1 MADIV
6 VTSGIPTEGFALL
19 KGHTLHI
26 PPTGCV
32 FTDEELMQ
40 LLPHADAVVASTA
53 LRGDVI
59 RTGRKLKIIANY
71 GSGYNVIDIAA
82 AATCGIPV
90 TNIPEVTASATA
102 EVAIG
107 LMLAVIRRMGEMNL
121 RLREPNAEP
130 LFTMGNEMGYTLRG
144 KRLAIVGMGTIGQEV
159 KRIAEAMGMEV
170 TGLRRRDVTGSMQEA
185 VIHLIQD
192 ADIVSLHCPLT
203 EGTRNL
209 MSREV
214 LSHMKQGSI
223 LINTARGAV
232 VDTEALADLLESGHL
247 FGVGLDVFP
256 DEPHVPQRLKACN
269 RAVLTPHLG
278 TNTVETRYAMAEAC
292 SKQIL
297 DALSGKEPQNIINGV
312 PWNA

>member
-1 MADIV
+1 MANIV
-6 VTSGIPTEGFALL
+6 VTSGIPAEGFALL
-19 KGHTLHI
+19 KGHTVHI
-26 PPTGCV
+26 PPAGCI

-53 LRGDVI
+53 LRGEVI
-59 RTGRKLKIIANY
+59 RTGKQLKIIANY
-71 GSGYNVIDIAA
+71 GSGYNIIDIAA
-82 AATCGIPV
+82 AQACGIPV

-144 KRLAIVGMGTIGQEV
+144 KRLAIIGMGAIGSEV
-159 KRIAEAMGMEV
+159 GRIAEVMGMQV
-170 TGLRRRDVTGSMQEA
+170 TGLRRRDVTGSLQDA
-185 VIHLIQD
+185 VIPLIQD

-203 EGTRNL
+203 AETRNL
-209 MSREV
+209 MNREV
-214 LSHMKQGSI
+214 LSHMKQGSM

-232 VDTEALADLLESGHL
+232 VDPEALADLLESGHL

-256 DEPHVPQRLKACN
+256 DEPHVPQRLRDCK

-278 TNTVETRYAMAEAC
+278 TNTVETRYDMAEAC
-292 SKQIL
+292 SRQIL

-312 PWNA
+312 VWKA

>member
-1 MADIV
+1 MANIV
-6 VTSGIPTEGFALL
+6 VTSGIPAEGFALL
-19 KGHTLHI
+19 KGHTVHI
-26 PPTGCV
+26 PPAGCI

-40 LLPHADAVVASTA
+40 LLPHADAVIASTA
-53 LRGDVI
+53 LRGEVI
-59 RTGRKLKIIANY
+59 RTGKQLKIIANY
-71 GSGYNVIDIAA
+71 GSGYNIIDIAA
-82 AATCGIPV
+82 SQACGIPV

-121 RLREPNAEP
+121 RLREPNAES

-144 KRLAIVGMGTIGQEV
+144 KRLAIIGMGAIGSEV
-159 KRIAEAMGMEV
+159 GRIAEVMGMQV
-170 TGLRRRDVTGSMQEA
+170 TGLRRRDVTGSLQDA
-185 VIHLIQD
+185 VIPLIQD

-203 EGTRNL
+203 AETRNL
-209 MSREV
+209 MNREV

-232 VDTEALADLLESGHL
+232 VDPEALADLLESGHL

-256 DEPHVPQRLKACN
+256 DEPHVPQRLRDCK

-292 SKQIL
+292 SRQIL

-312 PWNA
+312 VWKA

>member
-1 MADIV
+1 MANIV
-6 VTSGIPTEGFALL
+6 VTSGIPAEGFALL
-19 KGHTLHI
+19 KGHTVHI
-26 PPTGCV
+26 PPAGCI

-40 LLPHADAVVASTA
+40 LLPHADAVVATTA
-53 LRGDVI
+53 LRGEVI
-59 RTGRKLKIIANY
+59 RTGKQLKIIANY
-71 GSGYNVIDIAA
+71 GSGYNIIDIAA
-82 AATCGIPV
+82 AQACGIPV

-121 RLREPNAEP
+121 RLREPNAES

-144 KRLAIVGMGTIGQEV
+144 KRLAIIGMGAIGSEV
-159 KRIAEAMGMEV
+159 GRIAEVMGMQV
-170 TGLRRRDVTGSMQEA
+170 TGLRRRDVTGSLQDA
-185 VIHLIQD
+185 VIPLIQD

-203 EGTRNL
+203 AETRNL
-209 MSREV
+209 MNREM
-214 LSHMKQGSI
+214 LSYMKQGSM

-232 VDTEALADLLESGHL
+232 VDPEALADLLESGHL

-256 DEPHVPQRLKACN
+256 DEPHVPHRLMECK

-292 SKQIL
+292 SRQIL
-297 DALSGKEPQNIINGV
+297 DTLSGKEPQNIINGV
-312 PWNA
+312 VWKA

>member
-1 MADIV
+1 MANIV
-6 VTSGIPTEGFALL
+6 VTSGIPAEGFALL
-19 KGHTLHI
+19 KGHTVHI
-26 PPTGCV
+26 PPAGCI

-53 LRGDVI
+53 LRGEVI
-59 RTGRKLKIIANY
+59 RTGKQLKIIANY
-71 GSGYNVIDIAA
+71 GSGYNIIDIAA
-82 AATCGIPV
+82 AQACGIPV

-144 KRLAIVGMGTIGQEV
+144 KRLAIIGMGAIGSEV
-159 KRIAEAMGMEV
+159 GRIAEVMGMQV
-170 TGLRRRDVTGSMQEA
+170 TGLRRRDVTGSLQDA
-185 VIHLIQD
+185 VIPLIQD

-203 EGTRNL
+203 AETRNL
-209 MSREV
+209 MNREV
-214 LSHMKQGSI
+214 LSHMKQGSM

-232 VDTEALADLLESGHL
+232 VDPETLADLLESGHL

-256 DEPHVPQRLKACN
+256 DEPHVPQRLMDCK

-292 SKQIL
+292 SRQIL
-297 DALSGKEPQNIINGV
+297 DALSGKEPQSIINGV
-312 PWNA
+312 VWKA

>member
-1 MADIV
+1 M
-6 VTSGIPTEGFALL
+6 
-19 KGHTLHI
+19 
-26 PPTGCV
+26 
-32 FTDEELMQ
+32 
-40 LLPHADAVVASTA
+40 VASTA

-82 AATCGIPV
+82 AAACGIPV

-144 KRLAIVGMGTIGQEV
+144 KHLAIVGMGTIGLEV

-203 EGTRNL
+203 E
-209 MSREV
+209 
-214 LSHMKQGSI
+214 
-223 LINTARGAV
+223 
-232 VDTEALADLLESGHL
+232 
-247 FGVGLDVFP
+247 
-256 DEPHVPQRLKACN
+256 EPA
-269 RAVLTPHLG
+269 T
-278 TNTVETRYAMAEAC
+278 
-292 SKQIL
+292 
-297 DALSGKEPQNIINGV
+297 
-312 PWNA
+312 